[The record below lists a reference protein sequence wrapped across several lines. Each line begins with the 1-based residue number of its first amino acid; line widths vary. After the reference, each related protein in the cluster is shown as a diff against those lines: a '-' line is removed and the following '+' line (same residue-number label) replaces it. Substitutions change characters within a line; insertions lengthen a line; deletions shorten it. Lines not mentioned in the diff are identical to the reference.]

1 MASLLAGALMSN
13 PLVRQ
18 VGKNVVGK
26 VADKAS
32 EGALGGIGG
41 AIGGQKGKKIGK
53 TIAKGLS
60 SVRKGIFGFNDG
72 GKVRKVPMM
81 VTGYN
86 AGGVIAR
93 PMVRP
98 LPAPRPRR
106 RTKK

>member
-1 MASLLAGALMSN
+1 MYKMASMLLAN
-13 PLVRQ
+13 PAVMGIGKQLV
-18 VGKNVVGK
+18 GG
-26 VADKAS
+26 VADKAT
-32 EGALGGIGG
+32 EGVGG
-41 AIGGQKGKKIGK
+41 AIGGIFGKKGKRIGK
-53 TIAKGLS
+53 SIGKGLNKI
-60 SVRKGIFGFNDG
+60 RKGIFGFNSG